1 MKVIINGRFLIHRV
15 TGVER
20 YARELSYL
28 NNNFY
33 MYVAIT
39 GIVCRVL
46 ITKMVIMERVGY
58 YFYFMGF
65 SILCRAT
72 ESIENKGNKRIILTC
87 IYIFM
92 FFFFMLFGKSAG
104 EQSYGVVPYK
114 FL

>member
-1 MKVIINGRFLIHRV
+1 M
-15 TGVER
+15 
-20 YARELSYL
+20 ELSYL